1 MAESEILGTLLI
13 KQGKLTH
20 EQLTEVLAYQ
30 CRLPSSQMMSLE
42 EILISFEYASEADI
56 QALKPE
62 LSAPNTYTNVEN
74 TFSTPAVSGDFE
86 AMMNLKRPKKL
97 GQIMLEERLLEEWQL
112 THALLAQK
120 EPTNH
125 GKRLGSLLIELGYVA
140 QDKLSRALSIQLS
153 GVASPY
159 FEPLPSN
166 LPPPQVPKLG
176 ERLVNAG
183 VIQEWQ
189 LLHAL
194 TLQRENT
201 DKKTGLGTLLV
212 RLGYAQQD
220 VVAKALGE
228 QAQDKQD
235 DNAIGK

>member
-1 MAESEILGTLLI
+1 MAESEKLGTLLI

-20 EQLTEVLAYQ
+20 EQLTEVLEYQ

-42 EILISFEYASEADI
+42 EILISFEYATEADI
-56 QALKPE
+56 QALKPA
-62 LSAPNTYTNVEN
+62 LTPPITYTSVEN
-74 TFSTPAVSGDFE
+74 AFSAPAVSGELE
-86 AMMNLKRPKKL
+86 AVLNLNSTKKL

-120 EPTNH
+120 EPNNR
-125 GKRLGSLLIELGYVA
+125 GKRLGSLLLELGYVA

-153 GVASPY
+153 GAAVPL
-159 FEPLPSN
+159 FES
-166 LPPPQVPKLG
+166 PPPSPKLG
-176 ERLVNAG
+176 ELLLNAG

-194 TLQRENT
+194 TLQKENT

-212 RLGYAQQD
+212 RLGYAQQEI
-220 VVAKALGE
+220 VAKTLGQ
-228 QAQDKQD
+228 QAQ
-235 DNAIGK
+235 GKSIEK

>member
-20 EQLTEVLAYQ
+20 EQLTEVLEYQ

-56 QALKPE
+56 QALRPE

-74 TFSTPAVSGDFE
+74 TFAAPAVSNDME
-86 AMMNLKRPKKL
+86 TMLTLNPPKKL

-120 EPTNH
+120 EPTNQ
-125 GKRLGSLLIELGYVA
+125 GKRLGSLLLELGYVA

-153 GVASPY
+153 GAAAPY
-159 FEPLPSN
+159 FEPLPPN
-166 LPPPQVPKLG
+166 VPKLG

-183 VIQEWQ
+183 IIQEWQ

-212 RLGYAQQD
+212 RLGYAPQD

-235 DNAIGK
+235 DRAIGK